1 MFVSHVRKLRP
12 SKELSQL
19 MDVAH
24 IQHTTSQPEVLKQ
37 ILKYSN
43 ICYFGIRM
51 YFFWY
56 SEISLIF
63 AHVQKLNTCNY
74 YEN

>member
-1 MFVSHVRKLRP
+1 MSGSYVLPRNS
-12 SKELSQL
+12 SQL

-51 YFFWY
+51 YFFG
-56 SEISLIF
+56 IQRL
-63 AHVQKLNTCNY
+63 V
-74 YEN
+74 